1 MGALSLEQGLA
12 EMGLGCNAAQAE
24 RLLQYIDLMDK
35 WNKVYNLTA
44 IQGKQKMLA
53 YHVLD
58 SLSIAQQ
65 IPAQAYCL
73 DVGSGAGLP
82 GIPLA
87 ILLPQTRWVLL
98 DSNGKKTRF
107 IQQVIA
113 SCALSNVKVVQSR
126 VEDYHAESH
135 FDVIVS
141 RAYAAIAD
149 FVHSVHH
156 LWAAHTQLMSMKTE
170 LTKEERSALDETQ
183 FDLEILPLQVP
194 GISEYRSLVRIKR
207 QES

>member
-1 MGALSLEQGLA
+1 MGTLSLEYGLA
-12 EMGLGCNAAQAE
+12 ELGLKCDASQAV
-24 RLLQYIDLMDK
+24 RLMQYIDLLDK

-44 IQGKQKMLA
+44 IHSKSKMLA

-58 SLSIAQQ
+58 SLSIAHQ
-65 IPAQAYCL
+65 IPEQAHCL

-87 ILLPQTRWVLL
+87 ILLPQTQWVLL

-107 IQQVIA
+107 VQQVIA
-113 SCALSNVKVVQSR
+113 SCRLSNVKVVQSR

-149 FVHSVHH
+149 FVGSVNH
-156 LWAAHTQLMSMKTE
+156 LWTAKTLLMSMKTE
-170 LTKEERSALDETQ
+170 LTKDERGALDETQ

-194 GISEYRSLVRIKR
+194 GISEYRSLVTIKR

>member
-1 MGALSLEQGLA
+1 MGDRDLQDGLA
-12 EMGLGCNAAQAE
+12 RLGLDCSAEQAE
-24 RLLQYIDLMDK
+24 KLLQYIDLLQK
-35 WNKVYNLTA
+35 WNKIYNLTA
-44 IQGKQKMLA
+44 ISGKQKMLS

-65 IPAQAYCL
+65 IPANASCL
-73 DVGSGAGLP
+73 DVGTGAGLP

-87 ILLPQTRWVLL
+87 ILLPGTQWVLL

-107 IQQVIA
+107 VQQVIA
-113 SCALSNVKVVQSR
+113 SCALSNVKVVQCR

-149 FVHSVHH
+149 FTTSVQH
-156 LWAAHTQLMSMKTE
+156 LWQPGTQLMSMKTQ
-170 LTKEERSALDETQ
+170 LSAAERQALDASQ
-183 FDLEILPLQVP
+183 YDLEILPLQVP
-194 GISEYRSLVRIKR
+194 GISESRSLVTIKR

>member
-1 MGALSLEQGLA
+1 MGNQALHRGLA
-12 EMGLGCNAAQAE
+12 DLGLNCDAAQAE
-24 RLLQYIDLMDK
+24 NLLHYIDLLDK

-44 IQGKQKMLA
+44 ISGKQKMLA

-58 SLSIAQQ
+58 SLSIAPH
-65 IPAQAYCL
+65 IPAKAHCL

-87 ILLPQTRWVLL
+87 ILLPDTRWVLL

-113 SCALSNVKVVQSR
+113 SCRLSNVKVVQSR

-149 FVHSVHH
+149 FVDSVQH
-156 LWAAHTQLMSMKTE
+156 LWQPDTRLMSMKTE
-170 LTKEERSALDETQ
+170 LTAVERQALDKTQ
-183 FDLEILPLQVP
+183 FDLEIMPLQVP
-194 GISEYRSLVRIKR
+194 GVSESRSLVTIKR